1 MSMPTSESYAVPD
14 GELACSVG
22 RNDVTD
28 TGASLDPG
36 HPWLSLCRRA
46 LEWNHMDPWAVAE
59 AEDMINSHPR
69 KPAGVAL
76 NKAVACCRLF
86 DCGSLEP
93 AADAKGTA

>member
-1 MSMPTSESYAVPD
+1 
-14 GELACSVG
+14 
-22 RNDVTD
+22 
-28 TGASLDPG
+28 
-36 HPWLSLCRRA
+36 
-46 LEWNHMDPWAVAE
+46 MDPRAVAE